1 MKNESTAFS
10 ATDLQAFLDKMI
22 DHDRVALADRLQ
34 RASDR
39 LAEYGPLVAK
49 SHGTQQGGQ
58 GGASGTGSAR
68 PDAPRG
74 DVPPQIGQGGA
85 SGAGSARPDAPRG
98 DVPPQIGWSAHE
110 VLSHIVVLSKFYG
123 VIFYKVSSGRMAEL
137 DLLNNVGLRDAMDEQ
152 MAQLEPQELLRMAL
166 EDHAR
171 TIKVLRGTDVASMQ
185 REVTVDGGEKM
196 TAEQIARLPL
206 ISHLELHIDQLA
218 RALA

>member
-1 MKNESTAFS
+1 MNNESTAFT
-10 ATDLQAFLDKMI
+10 ATDLQAFLDEMI
-22 DHDRVALADRLQ
+22 DHDRLMLADRLQ
-34 RASDR
+34 RASER
-39 LAEYGPLVAK
+39 LAEYGELVTRGHAK
-49 SHGTQQGGQ
+49 
-58 GGASGTGSAR
+58 
-68 PDAPRG
+68 DA
-74 DVPPQIGQGGA
+74 QGGA

-98 DVPPQIGWSAHE
+98 DVPPQDWTAHE
-110 VLSHIVVLSKFYG
+110 VLAHIVVLSKFYG
-123 VIFYKVSSGRMAEL
+123 VIFHKVSGGKMAEL

-166 EDHAR
+166 SEHAR
-171 TIKVLRGTDVASMQ
+171 TIKALRGADVASMQ

>member
-1 MKNESTAFS
+1 MKNESTTFTE
-10 ATDLQAFLDKMI
+10 TDLQAFLDEMI
-22 DHDRVALADRLQ
+22 DHDRVALADRLL

-39 LAEYGPLVAK
+39 LAEYGPLVTK
-49 SHGTQQGGQ
+49 GHGKH
-58 GGASGTGSAR
+58 
-68 PDAPRG
+68 
-74 DVPPQIGQGGA
+74 GQGGA

-98 DVPPQIGWSAHE
+98 DVPPQHGGAWSAHE
-110 VLSHIVVLSKFYG
+110 VLAHIVVLSKFYG
-123 VIFYKVSSGRMAEL
+123 VIFHKVSSGKMTEL

-171 TIKVLRGTDVASMQ
+171 TIKAIRAADVATMQ
-185 REVTVDGGEKM
+185 RVVTVDGGETM
-196 TAEQIARLPL
+196 TAEQIARLTL